1 MMIYSWHKPVWDQFS
16 KARLQNHLPHA
27 LLLAGEEG
35 IAKVKLANNMVK
47 SLLCTKPVSDDSI
60 NYIPCNSCQACK
72 TFDSDANPDYLH
84 IDLLESKQQI
94 GIDQVRLIANF
105 LNYTRSLSQ
114 HRVVLLNPADRMN
127 IHAANSLL
135 KSLEEPTQDTVIILI
150 SSQAESL
157 LATIKSRCQL
167 LHIPLPTGQHALDW
181 LKKHA
186 PELENPHKALQIAHG
201 KPLIAAAIDAEII
214 HRHDELADDILA
226 CCLENK
232 SITELAKK
240 WEKADI
246 KQLLDWQIIWLQNY
260 LKNATNISEKHKRI
274 KERLTTSQK
283 WSLYQGLL
291 EQKKLVHTSVN
302 TLIYVENMLL
312 LWLKA
317 SRC

>member
-1 MMIYSWHKPVWDQFS
+1 MIYSWHKPVWDQFS
-16 KARLQNHLPHA
+16 KARQRDHLPHA
-27 LLLAGEEG
+27 LLLSGEEG

-47 SLLCTKPVSDDSI
+47 SLLCTAPVSKNSI
-60 NYIPCNSCQACK
+60 NYMPCNSCQACK
-72 TFDSDANPDYLH
+72 TYDSDANPDYLH

-114 HRVVLLNPADRMN
+114 QRVVLLNPANRMN

-150 SSQAESL
+150 SSQPESL

-167 LHIPLPTGQHALDW
+167 LHIPLPTKHQALDW
-181 LKKHA
+181 LQKHK
-186 PELENPHKALQIAHG
+186 PELENPQKALQIAHG
-201 KPLIAAAIDAEII
+201 KPLIAANIDNEII
-214 HRHDELADDILA
+214 NNYEELAGDILD

-240 WEKADI
+240 WEKGDI
-246 KQLLDWQIIWLQNY
+246 KQLLDWQIIWLQEY
-260 LKNATNISEKHKRI
+260 LKNAPIISDKHNKI
-274 KERLTTSQK
+274 KEKLTTSQK
-283 WSLYQGLL
+283 WSLYQALI

-302 TLIYVENMLL
+302 TLMFIENMLL

>member
-1 MMIYSWHKPVWDQFS
+1 MIYSWHKPVWDQFS
-16 KARLQNHLPHA
+16 KARRQDHLPHA
-27 LLLAGEEG
+27 LLLSGEEG
-35 IAKVKLANNMVK
+35 IAKVELANNMVK
-47 SLLCTKPVSDDSI
+47 SLLCTAPVSKDLI
-60 NYIPCNSCQACK
+60 NYMPCDSCQACK
-72 TFDSDANPDYLH
+72 TYESDANPDYLH

-114 HRVVLLNPADRMN
+114 QRVVLLNSADRMN
-127 IHAANSLL
+127 VHAANSLL

-150 SSQAESL
+150 SSRPESL

-167 LHIPLPTGQHALDW
+167 LHIPLPTKQQALDW
-181 LKKHA
+181 LQKHK
-186 PELENPHKALQIAHG
+186 PELENPHKTLQIAHG
-201 KPLIAAAIDAEII
+201 KPLIAADIDNEII
-214 HRHDELADDILA
+214 NNYEELAGDILD
-226 CCLENK
+226 CCLEKK

-240 WEKADI
+240 WEKGDI

-260 LKNATNISEKHKRI
+260 LKNAPNISDKHKKI
-274 KERLTTSQK
+274 KEKLTTSQK
-283 WSLYQGLL
+283 WSLYQALI

-302 TLIYVENMLL
+302 TLMFIENMLL

>member
-1 MMIYSWHKPVWDQFS
+1 MIYSWHKPVWDQFS
-16 KARLQNHLPHA
+16 KARQRDHLPHA

-35 IAKVKLANNMVK
+35 IAKVELANIMVK
-47 SLLCTKPVSDDSI
+47 SLLCTAPVSEDSI
-60 NYIPCNSCQACK
+60 NYMPCNACQACK
-72 TFDSDANPDYLH
+72 TYDSDANPDYLH

-94 GIDQVRLIANF
+94 GIDQVRLIAKF

-114 HRVVLLNPADRMN
+114 QRVVLLNPAERMN

-150 SSQAESL
+150 SSQPESL

-167 LHIPLPTGQHALDW
+167 LHIPLPTKQQALDW
-181 LKKHA
+181 LQKYK

-201 KPLIAAAIDAEII
+201 KPLIAADIDNEII
-214 HRHDELADDILA
+214 SKHDELAADILD

-240 WEKADI
+240 WEKGDI
-246 KQLLDWQIIWLQNY
+246 KQLLDWQIIWLQDY
-260 LKNATNISEKHKRI
+260 LKNAPNLSDKHKKI
-274 KERLTTSQK
+274 KEKLITSQK
-283 WSLYQGLL
+283 WSVYQALI

-302 TLIYVENMLL
+302 TLMFIENMLL